1 MTHIPYIFT
10 AIATARA
17 NEQAARVMYKSIL
30 KARPDVFGSSLHT
43 HYGELYHTKECEP
56 QPQPGDSHDVK
67 ARESAILSITLRLKA
82 DREALVTAILD
93 LVESPTAH
101 RRTAVKNAL
110 DDVEASIGE
119 AVALGVQAR
128 HLKEYGKDFT
138 AEDMA
143 TLVNDALK
151 AELHARL
158 NNNLSYADD
167 IATALEDMRTDVRIA
182 LDEAQPRH
190 GDVKAVMTAFTALDL
205 LLEDI

>member
-1 MTHIPYIFT
+1 MTRISYIFT

-17 NEQAARVMYKSIL
+17 NEQAARVLYKSIL
-30 KARPDVFGSSLHT
+30 KARPDVFGTSLHT
-43 HYGELYHTKECEP
+43 RYGELYHIKECEP
-56 QPQPGDSHDVK
+56 QPQPDDSHDVK
-67 ARESAILSITLRLKA
+67 ARESAILSVTLRLKA
-82 DREALVTAILD
+82 DREALVTAVLD
-93 LVESPTAH
+93 LIEAPTAH
-101 RRTAVKNAL
+101 RRADVKSTL
-110 DDVEASIGE
+110 DDVEASIDE

-128 HLKEYGKDFT
+128 RLKEYEKDVT
-138 AEDMA
+138 GEDMA

-167 IATALEDMRTDVRIA
+167 IATALEDMRTDIRIA